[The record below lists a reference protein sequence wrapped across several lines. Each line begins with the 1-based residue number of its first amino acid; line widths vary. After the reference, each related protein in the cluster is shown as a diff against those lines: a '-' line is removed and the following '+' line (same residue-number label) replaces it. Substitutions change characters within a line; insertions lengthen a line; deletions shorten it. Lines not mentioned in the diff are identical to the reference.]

1 MTHIR
6 AAALILVLGVGALV
20 AYYFLAPL
28 LEERRQLATSDAQG
42 TRGTIAIGVDSWVGY
57 FPLCSPLM
65 KRNMRQAGYLLK
77 CLDDSADYAK
87 RMAALRAGELDFAV
101 ATVDSYLLAGA
112 PESFPATIA
121 MVIDES
127 KGGDAIVA
135 RKDRFKRIEDLR
147 TAKELRVAYTP
158 RSPSEHLLKSVT
170 AHFDLDALRDRKGPW
185 RLETKGSEEART
197 RLEAGEADVAVLW
210 EPDVSRALADAR
222 FTKLLGSEDTEKLIV
237 DILLVRREVSSDRPE
252 VVRELLSQYFR
263 ALKHYR
269 ETPDELRTD
278 VAAALNLPAEQV
290 DTMLK
295 SVRWAS
301 LQDNALAWFG
311 LAVQGQDS
319 RDGIIDAIEGAVE
332 ILVTAGDFASSPIP
346 DGDPYRI
353 LYSEPIE
360 QLFSGRMFGTASGET
375 PDGSLTRGFD
385 ALSAS
390 DWDGLRPIGTLK
402 VRPITFQSGTA
413 QLSLEGKRELD
424 KAAENL
430 SHYPNFRVV
439 VAGHTGLRGDAE
451 ENRRLSQE
459 RADSVARYLQVT
471 YTVDE
476 DRLRALGKGAAEPLP
491 QQAGESAR
499 SYNYRLPRVEL
510 LLVAEAY

>member
-1 MTHIR
+1 MTHVR
-6 AAALILVLGVGALV
+6 AAALILFVGIGGLV
-20 AYYFLAPL
+20 AYYFLSPL

-42 TRGTIAIGVDSWVGY
+42 TRGTISIGVDNWVGY
-57 FPLCSPLM
+57 FPLCSPVM
-65 KRNMRQAGYLLK
+65 KRNLRQAGYLLR
-77 CLDDSADYAK
+77 CQDDSADYAK
-87 RMAALRAGELDFAV
+87 RMAALRSGELDFAV
-101 ATVDSYLLAGA
+101 ATVDSYLLNGA
-112 PESFPATIA
+112 AASFPATIA

-135 RKDRFKRIEDLR
+135 RKDKFKRIEDLR
-147 TAKELRVAYTP
+147 TAKSLRVAFTP
-158 RSPSEHLLKSVT
+158 GSPSEHLLKSVGT
-170 AHFDLDALRDRKGPW
+170 HFDLALLRQRSGAW
-185 RLETKGSEEART
+185 RLETQGSSEARS

-210 EPDVSRALADAR
+210 EPDVSRALADGKIA
-222 FTKLLGSEDTEKLIV
+222 KLLGTEDTEKLIV
-237 DILLVRREVSSDRPE
+237 DILLVRRELSSDRPE

-263 ALKHYR
+263 TLKHYR
-269 ETPDELRTD
+269 EAPDELRSD
-278 VAAALNLPAEQV
+278 VAAATSLPAEQV
-290 DTMLK
+290 DAMLQG
-295 SVRWAS
+295 VRWAS

-332 ILVTAGDFASSPIP
+332 ILVAAGDFGSSPLP

-360 QLFSGRMFGTASGET
+360 QLFAGRVFGTPTAEAV
-375 PDGSLTRGFD
+375 DDSLTRGFE
-385 ALSAS
+385 ALSAAQ
-390 DWDGLRPIGTLK
+390 WEALRPIGTLK

-424 KAAENL
+424 KAADNL
-430 SHYPNFRVV
+430 AHYPNFRVV

-476 DRLRALGKGAAEPLP
+476 DRLRALGKGASEPLP
-491 QQAGESAR
+491 QQNGESAR

>member
-1 MTHIR
+1 MTHVR
-6 AAALILVLGVGALV
+6 AAALILIVGVGGLV
-20 AYYFLAPL
+20 AYYFLSPM

-42 TRGTIAIGVDSWVGY
+42 TRGTISVGVDSWVGY
-57 FPLCSPLM
+57 FPLCSPVM
-65 KRNMRQAGYLLK
+65 KRNMRQAGYLLR
-77 CLDDSADYAK
+77 CVDDSADYAK
-87 RMAALRAGELDFAV
+87 RMAALRSGELDFAV

-112 PESFPATIA
+112 PEGFPATIA

-135 RKDRFKRIEDLR
+135 RKDRFQRIEDLR
-147 TAKELRVAYTP
+147 GAKGLQLAFTP
-158 RSPSEHLLKSVT
+158 QSPSEHLLKSIA
-170 AHFDLDALRDRKGPW
+170 AHFDLPALRDRQGAW
-185 RLETKGSEEART
+185 RLEARGSLEARAW
-197 RLEAGEADVAVLW
+197 LESGKADVAVLW

-222 FTKLLGSEDTEKLIV
+222 FTKLLGTEDTEKLVV
-237 DILLVRREVSSDRPE
+237 DILLVRRELSSDRPE

-263 ALKHYR
+263 TLKHYR
-269 ETPDELRTD
+269 ETPDELRSD
-278 VAAALNLPAEQV
+278 VAGALDFPAEQV
-290 DTMLK
+290 DTMLQ

-311 LAVQGQDS
+311 LTVQGQDS

-332 ILVTAGDFASSPIP
+332 ILTAAGDFKSSPLP

-353 LYSEPIE
+353 LHSEPVE
-360 QLFSGRMFGTASGET
+360 QLFAGRVFGTASVE
-375 PDGSLTRGFD
+375 GSDDAVARGFEP
-385 ALSAS
+385 LSAAQ
-390 DWDGLRPIGTLK
+390 WDALRPIGTLK

-413 QLSLEGKRELD
+413 QLSIEGKRELD
-424 KAAENL
+424 KAADNL
-430 SHYPNFRVV
+430 AHYPNFRVV
-439 VAGHTGLRGDAE
+439 IAGHTGLRGDAD

-476 DRLRALGKGAAEPLP
+476 DRLRALGKGASEPLP
-491 QQAGESAR
+491 QQSGESAR